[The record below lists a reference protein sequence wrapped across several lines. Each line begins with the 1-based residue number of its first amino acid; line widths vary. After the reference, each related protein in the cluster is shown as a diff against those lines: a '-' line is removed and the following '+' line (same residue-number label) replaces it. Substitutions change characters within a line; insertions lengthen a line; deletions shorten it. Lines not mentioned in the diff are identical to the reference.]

1 MTVGGVP
8 ATSVVVVSATSIT
21 AVTPVG
27 TAGAKTVAV
36 TTAGGTGTS
45 VGAFT
50 YTDVAL
56 PTISSVAPSSGPTT
70 GSTAITITGTNL
82 TGASSVTVGGTA
94 ATSVV
99 VVSATSITA
108 VTPVG
113 TAGAKTVSVTTGL
126 GTANSTNAFTYVAAP
141 TIASVSPSSGPLAA
155 GTAITITGTN
165 LTGATVTVDGAAATS
180 VVVASATSIT
190 AVTPS
195 GTAGAKDVV
204 VTTIGGVATSTGAF
218 TYVAAPTVSS
228 VTPTS
233 GPLAGGTVMTVV
245 GTGFVNGSTT
255 VLIDSTFE
263 CTSVNVL
270 APTLLQ
276 ATTPSGTVGSKS
288 VKVRTAGGTVTA
300 VSTFTYAAAPTIAS
314 VSPSSGPLSAGTAIT
329 ITGTNLTNA
338 SSVTVG
344 GVAATSVVVAS
355 ATSITAVTPTGTAGA
370 KTIVV
375 TTAGGSTSQAIT
387 FTYVAAP
394 TIASVSPSSG
404 PLAAGTAITITG
416 TNLSGA
422 TVTVGGAA
430 ATSVVVNGSGTSLT
444 AATPVG
450 TAGAKDVVVTTV
462 GGAATSTGAFT
473 YVSAPTIASVSPSS
487 GPLSAGTAITITGTN
502 LTGATSVTV
511 GGVAAT
517 SVVVASA
524 TSITAVTPT
533 GTAGA
538 KTIVVTTVGG
548 STSQAITF
556 TYVAAPTIASV
567 SPSSGPLTAGTAITI
582 TGTNLTGATV
592 TVGGAAATSVVV
604 NGSGTSLTAG
614 TPAGTSG
621 AQNVVVTTV
630 GGAVTS
636 TGAFTY
642 VAAPTIAS
650 VSPTTGSALGATP
663 ITITGTNLTG
673 VTVTVGGAA
682 ATSVTVNGAG
692 TSLTAVTPAGTVGAQ
707 NVVVTNV
714 GGTATL
720 TGGFTY
726 FVPAPTIAS
735 LSPNS
740 GTTLG
745 GTPITI
751 SGTNFTGASS
761 VTFGGA
767 AATSV
772 VVVSAT
778 SITAVTPSGAEGAQ
792 NVSVTTAG
800 GTATATAAFTYLT
813 NAPTITGVVPNSGP
827 FSGGTTITLT
837 GTNFTD
843 ASRVTIG
850 GIAATSFAVVNATT
864 ITAVTASGT
873 DGLQSVAVTTPIS
886 TVTKTNA
893 FTYVVPAP
901 VGVAASDGAST
912 SQVTVTW
919 SAVAG
924 AVTGY
929 DIFRN
934 GGATKIGSS
943 VGVATTYADTTAV
956 AGTLYSYTVKTTSAT
971 GISVAS
977 AADNGWV
984 KLSAPT
990 GVACATPAVADGV
1003 HISWNASVGATS
1015 YDIFRDG
1022 GATKIGSS
1030 LGTATTYV
1038 DTTATVGVNFTYTVR
1053 AVCTLGSSDL
1063 SAGAIGWMAP
1073 SAPTGVAASDGTS
1086 STQVT
1091 VIWVAATG
1099 ATSYDIFR
1107 DGGAT
1112 KIGSSVGTATTYTD
1126 TTVPAATTHTYTVKA
1141 VTALGSSVASAG
1153 DTGYTVLESPLNVA
1167 ATDGTSFAQVGL
1179 SWSSVP
1185 GATGYQ
1191 IIRSDSVTALTT
1203 TTGNAA
1209 TSFNDTTA
1217 TIGQIFT
1224 YSVKAT
1230 ATDPKYISAATV
1242 DSGHRAIESPTS
1254 VAATDSVW
1262 TNKIFVSWSAVNGA
1276 VAYQVFRDGA
1286 ATPIATL
1293 AGNSNTSFGDSSTTV
1308 GTVYTYTVK
1317 AQGPD
1322 VFSLASLADTGVRAV
1337 AATMVEGVSATDGA
1351 YTDKVIV
1358 TWKASPGAIGYQVY
1372 RNGIAAPIGTV
1383 SASSLSY
1390 NDTGAGIGVSYTYCV
1405 KAFTIGVAQLS
1416 NDSAGLS
1423 VVSASDAGYR
1433 APSAPLNVQ
1442 ATDGTLSDQVRVTW
1456 DQLTTVLGY
1465 KIYRDG
1471 VEVGSTPLDSITTF
1485 SDSSATVEQ
1494 KYTYTVKAVTATGLS
1509 AVSAG
1514 DSGFRGLP
1522 PGPIGVAASDG
1533 VFSDKVQVTWTKL
1546 VGCTAYQI
1554 FRDGALVGTTTGYSS
1569 VTYNDTT
1576 AAVTVVYTY
1585 TVKGVVYGGLTQASA
1600 GNTGFRGASLT
1611 SGQGGPETV
1620 GSIGSTSSAKSGSES
1635 VNASAGNAGNDLGTT
1650 STTTVAQADDAA
1662 GSSNDSADLRTTAQM
1677 KCDALFLDVSQRMQ
1691 LSDSFAREITPLLGV
1706 DDDLD
1711 GVMDMCQRNQ
1721 GDFNLDGAVNDSDLV
1736 DLMRAF
1742 QLHDAIADLNLDGE
1756 FDGSDIAL
1764 FLMALDDHA
1773 EQAAFNG
1780 ESAIKV
1786 LPGEMDQLNAS
1797 QVNGAIVGGSNIS
1810 DH

>member
-1 MTVGGVP
+1 MP
-8 ATSVVVVSATSIT
+8 S
-21 AVTPVG
+21 G
-27 TAGAKTVAV
+27 TAGSKSVQV
-36 TTAGGTGTS
+36 VTAGGTVTATS
-45 VGAFT
+45 TFT
-50 YTDVAL
+50 YF
-56 PTISSVAPSSGPTT
+56 
-70 GSTAITITGTNL
+70 
-82 TGASSVTVGGTA
+82 
-94 ATSVV
+94 
-99 VVSATSITA
+99 A
-108 VTPVG
+108 VPI
-113 TAGAKTVSVTTGL
+113 
-126 GTANSTNAFTYVAAP
+126 
-141 TIASVSPSSGPLAA
+141 IASVSPSSGPLAA

-165 LTGATVTVDGAAATS
+165 LTGAT
-180 VVVASATSIT
+180 
-190 AVTPS
+190 
-195 GTAGAKDVV
+195 
-204 VTTIGGVATSTGAF
+204 
-218 TYVAAPTVSS
+218 
-228 VTPTS
+228 
-233 GPLAGGTVMTVV
+233 
-245 GTGFVNGSTT
+245 
-255 VLIDSTFE
+255 E
-263 CTSVNVL
+263 
-270 APTLLQ
+270 
-276 ATTPSGTVGSKS
+276 
-288 VKVRTAGGTVTA
+288 
-300 VSTFTYAAAPTIAS
+300 
-314 VSPSSGPLSAGTAIT
+314 
-329 ITGTNLTNA
+329 
-338 SSVTVG
+338 VTVG
-344 GVAATSVVVAS
+344 GIPATGVVVAS

-404 PLAAGTAITITG
+404 PLTAGTAITITG
-416 TNLSGA
+416 TNLTGA
-422 TVTVGGAA
+422 TVTVGGAV

-462 GGAATSTGAFT
+462 GGVDTSTGAFI
-473 YVSAPTIASVSPSS
+473 YIAAPTIASVSPSS
-487 GPLSAGTAITITGTN
+487 GPLAAGTAITITGTN
-502 LTGATSVTV
+502 LTGATSVTI

-517 SVVVASA
+517 GVVVDSA

-548 STSQAITF
+548 STSQTITF

-567 SPSSGPLTAGTAITI
+567 SPSSGPLIAGTAITI
-582 TGTNLTGATV
+582 TGTNLSGASV
-592 TVGGAAATSVVV
+592 TVGGVDATSVVV
-604 NGSGTSLTAG
+604 NGSGTSLTAA
-614 TPAGTSG
+614 TPAGTAG
-621 AQNVVVTTV
+621 AKDVVVTTI
-630 GGAVTS
+630 GGPATS

-650 VSPTTGSALGATP
+650 VSPSSGSALGATP

-673 VTVTVGGAA
+673 STVTVGGAV
-682 ATSVTVNGAG
+682 ATSVAVNGAG

-707 NVVVTNV
+707 NVVVTTV
-714 GGTATL
+714 GGAATL
-720 TGGFTY
+720 TEGFTY

-745 GTPITI
+745 GTTVTI
-751 SGTNFTGASS
+751 SGANLTGASS
-761 VTFGGA
+761 VTFGGV
-767 AATSV
+767 AATSF
-772 VVVSAT
+772 VVVSGT

-792 NVSVTTAG
+792 DVSVTTAG
-800 GTATATAAFTYLT
+800 GTATATASFTYLT
-813 NAPTITGVVPNSGP
+813 NAPTITGVVPNSGT
-827 FSGGTTITLT
+827 FNGGTTITLT

-864 ITAVTASGT
+864 ITAVTASGP

-886 TVTKTNA
+886 TATKTSA
-893 FTYVVPAP
+893 FTYVIPAP

-934 GGATKIGSS
+934 GGETKIGSPD
-943 VGVATTYADTTAV
+943 GTATTYADTTAV
-956 AGTLYSYTVKTTSAT
+956 AGTLYSYTVKAKTAT
-971 GISVAS
+971 GFSVLSAS
-977 AADNGWV
+977 DSGWR
-984 KLSAPT
+984 KLSAPLNVICST
-990 GVACATPAVADGV
+990 NKVPAQV
-1003 HISWNASVGATS
+1003 
-1015 YDIFRDG
+1015 
-1022 GATKIGSS
+1022 
-1030 LGTATTYV
+1030 
-1038 DTTATVGVNFTYTVR
+1038 FTEKVQITWS
-1053 AVCTLGSSDL
+1053 AV
-1063 SAGAIGWMAP
+1063 
-1073 SAPTGVAASDGTS
+1073 
-1086 STQVT
+1086 
-1091 VIWVAATG
+1091 TG

-1112 KIGSSVGTATTYTD
+1112 KIGNSTSALYDDTAATTGVNFTYTVRAVCLLGVSDLSAGAVGWRAPPAPTNVVASNGTSSTQVTVTWDSVLVDNVPVATSYDIFRDGGTTKLGSSVGTATTYAD
-1126 TTVPAATTHTYTVKA
+1126 TTALAATTHTYTVKA
-1141 VTALGSSVASAG
+1141 VTAAGSSVASLA
-1153 DTGYTVLESPLNVA
+1153 DTGYIVLATALNFA
-1167 ATDGTSFAQVGL
+1167 ATDGTSFVNVAL

-1185 GATGYQ
+1185 SATGYK
-1191 IIRSDSVTALTT
+1191 IIRSDSATALATT
-1203 TTGNAA
+1203 SGNAA
-1209 TSFNDTTA
+1209 TTFIDTSA

-1224 YSVKAT
+1224 YSVVAT
-1230 ATDPKYISAATV
+1230 PTNSIYNSAATV
-1242 DSGHRAIESPTS
+1242 DSGHRAIEAPSAVS
-1254 VAATDSVW
+1254 ATDSVW
-1262 TNKIFVSWSAVNGA
+1262 TNKILVSWSAVNGA
-1276 VAYQVFRDGA
+1276 AAYQVFRNGA

-1293 AGNSNTSFGDSSTTV
+1293 VGNSNTSFADASTTV

-1337 AATMVEGVSATDGA
+1337 AATIVEGVSATDGS
-1351 YTDKVIV
+1351 YTDKVGV
-1358 TWKASPGAIGYQVY
+1358 TWKASLGAIGYYVY
-1372 RNGIAAPIGTV
+1372 RNGTAAPIGTV

-1390 NDTGAGIGVSYTYCV
+1390 NDTGAIMGVSYTYSV

-1456 DQLTTVLGY
+1456 NELTTVLGY

-1471 VEVGSTPLDSITTF
+1471 LEVGSTPLDSITTF
-1485 SDSSATVEQ
+1485 SDSSATVL
-1494 KYTYTVKAVTATGLS
+1494 KNYTYTVKAVTATGLS

-1514 DSGFRGLP
+1514 DIGFRGLP

-1533 VFSDKVQVTWTKL
+1533 VFSDKVQVIWTKL

-1576 AAVTVVYTY
+1576 AAVAVVYTY

-1600 GNTGFRGASLT
+1600 GNTGFRSASLT
-1611 SGQGGPETV
+1611 SGQGGPETG
-1620 GSIGSTSSAKSGSES
+1620 GSIGDTSNAKGGSDS
-1635 VNASAGNAGNDLGTT
+1635 VNASAGNAGNDLGAD
-1650 STTTVAQADDAA
+1650 STTTVAQSDDAA
-1662 GSSNDSADLRTTAQM
+1662 GSSNDSADLRTNAQM

-1691 LSDSFAREITPLLGV
+1691 LSDSFARDITPLLGV

-1711 GVMDMCQRNQ
+1711 GVMDMCQRNE
-1721 GDFNLDGAVNDSDLV
+1721 GDINLDGAVNDSDLV

-1742 QLHDAIADLNLDGE
+1742 ETHDLIADLNHDGE

-1764 FLMALDDHA
+1764 FLMALEDHA
-1773 EQAAFNG
+1773 QEVSFNG

-1786 LPGEMDQLNAS
+1786 IPGEMDQVDAAILNDAVAG
-1797 QVNGAIVGGSNIS
+1797 QSNTL
-1810 DH
+1810 DN